1 MFLLIVLNTLPFVI
15 FRNLGALGW
24 ATGPDGW
31 TGRLDWP
38 AGRAGWAGRLNWP
51 AGRAGIGPAL
61 A

>member
-31 TGRLDWP
+31 TGRLGGP
-38 AGRAGWAGRLNWP
+38 AGRAG
-51 AGRAGIGPAL
+51 
-61 A
+61 